1 MSTIEMNSVA
11 GFKAVDA
18 EGNEL
23 GIMSMADI
31 TAAVKESIMQ
41 DAAMARSVAT
51 LSEASTLA
59 ASDTY
64 EDKLPQQTDLKWARG
79 LDANGNPILISKESL
94 ASVVGGLLPVA
105 NENNNGLAIKG
116 SFIKITRNITDTY
129 TLEVNGFVLM
139 RKRRD
144 NTTYTLYFASGNKLT
159 KLTESGG
166 INQNLS
172 IKDGYLTVTPNTSPE
187 AVYDIIYCKF

>member
-1 MSTIEMNSVA
+1 MNSVA

-23 GIMSMADI
+23 GIMSLADI

-59 ASDTY
+59 ATDTY

-94 ASVVGGLLPVA
+94 ASVVGGLLPIVSA
-105 NENNNGLAIKG
+105 IQNGLMSSKG
-116 SFIKITRNITDTY
+116 FIEKTDITDANTRFC
-129 TLEVNGFVLM
+129 GFCRGVFENTPITSASILISIM
-139 RKRRD
+139 NKNLPVGLQLNVGSWPVKIYIRPAWD
-144 NTTYTLYFASGNKLT
+144 NFEEWK
-159 KLTESGG
+159 
-166 INQNLS
+166 Q
-172 IKDGYLTVTPNTSPE
+172 
-187 AVYDIIYCKF
+187 IY

>member
-1 MSTIEMNSVA
+1 MIQKKKFS
-11 GFKAVDA
+11 DA
-18 EGNEL
+18 
-23 GIMSMADI
+23 I
-31 TAAVKESIMQ
+31 AANI
-41 DAAMARSVAT
+41 
-51 LSEASTLA
+51 
-59 ASDTY
+59 
-64 EDKLPQQTDLKWARG
+64 
-79 LDANGNPILISKESL
+79 
-94 ASVVGGLLPVA
+94 SVVGGLLPVA

-139 RKRRD
+139 RNRSD
-144 NTTYTLYFASGNKLT
+144 TIIYTLYFASGDKLT

-172 IKDGYLTVTPNTSPE
+172 IKDGYLTITPNTSPE